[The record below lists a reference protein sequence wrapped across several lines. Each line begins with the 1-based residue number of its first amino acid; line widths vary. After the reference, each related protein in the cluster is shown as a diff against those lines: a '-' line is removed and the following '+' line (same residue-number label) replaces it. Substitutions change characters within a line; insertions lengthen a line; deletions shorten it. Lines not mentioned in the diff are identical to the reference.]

1 MRRLAAALVLVC
13 GCASA
18 ARADIRTYDLRLR
31 VGADGNADAT
41 LTLEL
46 TAADAATRVPVGPGQ
61 VTGLIVT
68 AGPEGTQVASA
79 AAGRQSVLTVTLPSG
94 TPAPVAL
101 TIRFRV
107 SGVLPEPVLKEG
119 ERATLP
125 AGVRV
130 FKYAFVNTE
139 PAPIG
144 HYVVEAV
151 LPEGWRAHAVREAL
165 PKLRAGE
172 AGPRVRLGG
181 VDVAHG
187 ARLEVAGLAQGD
199 SASMQV
205 EVTRQERTWTWLV
218 AGVLLALAY
227 LYSFRDLVSR
237 PAAPGPVVD

>member
-1 MRRLAAALVLVC
+1 MKFLVAAALLVC
-13 GCASA
+13 GLASP

-31 VGADGNADAT
+31 VAADGAADAT
-41 LTLEL
+41 LTLNL
-46 TAADAATRVPVGPGQ
+46 TTAAATRVAVGCSQ
-61 VTGLIVT
+61 ITDLRVT
-68 AGPEGTQVASA
+68 AGPAGTLVAAA
-79 AAGRQSVLTVTLPSG
+79 AAGRQSVLTVTLPPG

-107 SGVLPEPVLKEG
+107 PGMMPEPVLKEG

-125 AGVRV
+125 EGVRL
-130 FKYAFVNTE
+130 FRHAFVNTE

-144 HYVVEAV
+144 RYVVEAI
-151 LPEGWRAHAVREAL
+151 LPDGWRAHAVREAL

-172 AGPRVRLGG
+172 AGPRVRLDA
-181 VDVAHG
+181 VDAAHG

-205 EVTRQERTWTWLV
+205 EVTRQRRTWTWLV
-218 AGVLLALAY
+218 AGVLLSLAY

-237 PAAPGPVVD
+237 SAAPGPVVD